1 MITIRPE
8 KDIDHTAI
16 WQITKDAFAGKA
28 YAGGDEQDL
37 INNLRSAGVLAL
49 SLVAVEGETVVGHV
63 AYSPATICSGVGL
76 WYGLGPIAVAPEH
89 QKWGIGGKLI
99 EAGFQQLTTMGA
111 NGCVLVGDPRYY
123 SRHGFEL
130 APQHCPDNEPETN
143 FMLKHIDGPTPVGKF
158 GFHPIFY
165 DTE

>member
-63 AYSPATICSGVGL
+63 AYSPATISSGVGPVS
-76 WYGLGPIAVAPEH
+76 YTH
-89 QKWGIGGKLI
+89 
-99 EAGFQQLTTMGA
+99 LTLPTIP
-111 NGCVLVGDPRYY
+111 LV
-123 SRHGFEL
+123 
-130 APQHCPDNEPETN
+130 
-143 FMLKHIDGPTPVGKF
+143 
-158 GFHPIFY
+158 
-165 DTE
+165 